1 MPFDVTELVIA
12 IVKALVVFVALL
24 SIVPVLIWM
33 ERKVIADIQ
42 IRIGPN
48 RAGPFGLLQPLADAI
63 KLIFKEN
70 IITQGAD
77 KVVYFFAP
85 AVSMVPAIITFAVVP
100 FGDTAHILGRKVLLQ
115 VADVNIG
122 ILYILALS
130 SLGVYGIVLAG
141 WSSNNKYSLLGGVRS
156 SAQMISYEL
165 PLGLALVGPVLLS
178 GSLSL
183 REMINAQGRAGVWFI
198 VPQFLAFA
206 VYLISGFAETNRA
219 PFDLPEAEQELT
231 AGYHTEY
238 SSFRFALF
246 YMAEYVNMVTVGAVA
261 TTIFLGGW
269 RGPFGNIV
277 ILQPVWFL
285 VKLFAILYFFIWV
298 RGTLPRLR
306 YDKLM
311 KLGWKVL
318 LPLALLNLMVTAT
331 VKALAPQSAIP
342 IMSVLSLVLV
352 AIGVIAL
359 TIISARSTRTPAS
372 GLREPSAEG
381 AFYTW
386 ES

>member
-1 MPFDVTELVIA
+1 MHFDVAELIISV
-12 IVKALVVFVALL
+12 VKALVVFVGLL
-24 SIVPVLIWM
+24 TMVPVLIWM

-48 RAGPFGLLQPLADAI
+48 RVGPFGLIQPLADAI
-63 KLIFKEN
+63 KLLFKED
-70 IITQGAD
+70 IVTRGAD
-77 KVVYFFAP
+77 RFVYFLAP
-85 AVSMVPAIITFAVVP
+85 AASMIPAIIAFSVIP
-100 FGDTAHILGRKVLLQ
+100 FGDQVTILGHRILLQ
-115 VADVNIG
+115 VADVNVG

-141 WSSNNKYSLLGGVRS
+141 WSSNNKYSLLGAIRS
-156 SAQMISYEL
+156 SAQMVSYEL
-165 PLGLALVGPVLLS
+165 PLGMALVGPILLT

-183 REMINAQGRAGVWFI
+183 RQMVEAQSHAGVWFI
-198 VPQFLAFA
+198 VPQFLGFSI
-206 VYLISGFAETNRA
+206 YLVSAFAETNRA

-246 YMAEYVNMVTVGAVA
+246 FMAEYVNMVTVSAVA

-269 RGPFGNIV
+269 HGPFTNIV

-285 VKLFAILYFFIWV
+285 AKIFAILYFFMWV

-311 KLGWKVL
+311 KFGWKAL
-318 LPLALLNLMVTAT
+318 LPIGLLNLMITAA
-331 VKALAPQSAIP
+331 VKVLAPKSVIP
-342 IMSVLSLVLV
+342 VMSVISIGLAVV
-352 AIGVIAL
+352 GVIILAV
-359 TIISARSTRTPAS
+359 IKARSLRDLS
-372 GLREPSAEG
+372 GLPEPSAKG
-381 AFYTW
+381 AFYSW
-386 ES
+386 RS

>member
-1 MPFDVTELVIA
+1 MHFDVAQLVISV
-12 IVKALVVFVALL
+12 VKALVVFVGVMTM
-24 SIVPVLIWM
+24 VPALIWM

-48 RAGPFGLLQPLADAI
+48 RVGPFGLMQPIADAL
-63 KLIFKEN
+63 KLFFKED
-70 IITQGAD
+70 IVTRGAD
-77 KVVYFFAP
+77 KFVYFIAP
-85 AVSMVPAIITFAVVP
+85 AASMVPAIIAFAVIP
-100 FGDTAHILGRKVLLQ
+100 FGDRFTAFGHTILLQ

-141 WSSNNKYSLLGGVRS
+141 WSSNNKYSLLGAIRS
-156 SAQMISYEL
+156 TAQMVSYEL
-165 PLGLALVGPVLLS
+165 PLGLALVGPILMT

-183 REMINAQGRAGVWFI
+183 RQMLEAQSRAGVWFAI
-198 VPQFLAFA
+198 PQFLAFCIY
-206 VYLISGFAETNRA
+206 VISGFAETNRA

-238 SSFRFALF
+238 SSFRFAMF
-246 YMAEYVNMVTVGAVA
+246 FMAEYVNMVTVSAIA

-269 RGPFGNIV
+269 HGPFTNIV
-277 ILQPVWFL
+277 IMQPVWFL
-285 VKLFAILYFFIWV
+285 VKIFAILYFFMWV

-311 KLGWKVL
+311 KFGWKTL
-318 LPLALLNLMVTAT
+318 LPLGLLNLMITAT
-331 VKALAPQSAIP
+331 VKVLAPKAVIP
-342 IMSVLSLVLV
+342 IMSVVSLGLA
-352 AIGVIAL
+352 AIGF
-359 TIISARSTRTPAS
+359 IILAVLSARSV
-372 GLREPSAEG
+372 RELAGSPERPRRG

-386 ES
+386 RS